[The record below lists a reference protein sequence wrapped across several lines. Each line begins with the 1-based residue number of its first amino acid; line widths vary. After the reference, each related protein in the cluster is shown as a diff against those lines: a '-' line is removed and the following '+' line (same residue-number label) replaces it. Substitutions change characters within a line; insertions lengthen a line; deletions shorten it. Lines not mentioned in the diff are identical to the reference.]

1 MCIQDMEGQTPLHY
15 GEEVGG
21 CGGVGVGVGGWVYVC
36 GWVWVCCV
44 WVEVGGVC
52 VYNIL

>member
-15 GEEVGG
+15 GEEVCG
-21 CGGVGVGVGGWVYVC
+21 CGGVGVGVGGWV
-36 GWVWVCCV
+36 CCV
-44 WVEVGGVC
+44 WVGVGGVC